1 MDGSRSSKREMIF
14 FDSFIRYLLWYMK
27 AGFPFSSFMNLDL
40 RYLLV
45 DLMLFLF
52 GCYWSFTP

>member
-1 MDGSRSSKREMIF
+1 MDGSRSSKREMVF
-14 FDSFIRYLLWYMK
+14 RFVHKVPPLVYESGNFL
-27 AGFPFSSFMNLDL
+27 SSWNLDL

-52 GCYWSFTP
+52 GCCWSFTP